1 MRDSV
6 PIYDASGKPFM
17 FEMNDFASLQALPRF
32 KKAGDPKLAD
42 LPPSSLVTVFFTM
55 NAYSKTRAPPT
66 PSSANIR
73 PSAGP
78 CTPSSSSGQGDHPA
92 LSTSSQTLSL
102 NVQFVIYHGQ
112 AGDSVDDAGD

>member
-6 PIYDASGKPFM
+6 PIYDASDKPFM
-17 FEMNDFASLQALPRF
+17 FEKNDFASLQALPRF
-32 KKAGDPKLAD
+32 KKTGDRKLAD

-73 PSAGP
+73 QSAGP
-78 CTPSSSSGQGDHPA
+78 CTPSSSGQGDHPA
-92 LSTSSQTLSL
+92 PSTSSQTLSL

-112 AGDSVDDAGD
+112 ADDAVDDAAD